1 MDAVAERW
9 EVGNQDMDGIS
20 PVWCHQN
27 LLALTESQHELSS
40 FSFAHSPTPCI
51 ASPFPSDLVSALQES
66 PPSALP
72 FLVVSRHIWHV
83 QLDFDLPCEPGRN
96 ITSSLKL
103 MRALIDS

>member
-1 MDAVAERW
+1 M
-9 EVGNQDMDGIS
+9 NYL
-20 PVWCHQN
+20 HFH
-27 LLALTESQHELSS
+27 LLIALRHVTH
-40 FSFAHSPTPCI
+40 P
-51 ASPFPSDLVSALQES
+51 LVSALQES

-103 MRALIDS
+103 MQALIDS